1 MHVRTEALTLALCR
15 FAESPKLLAVS
26 QETKRAEP
34 ELISVDVDET
44 SGAPKAP
51 TSPDINM
58 ESKGKRPRGDRDG
71 SAVRELLLFHVAVVF
86 HLSVS
91 F

>member
-71 SAVRELLLFHVAVVF
+71 GGQTRIVAVYLLL
-86 HLSVS
+86 
-91 F
+91 